1 VYDEFNRGGVP
12 AHWHLYDGR
21 YGSGTRS
28 CAAPSQVTVSGGALQ
43 LRESYRA
50 SGRCGA
56 GWYTAGMA
64 LSGFSAVDQEVTV
77 RWRVVRRGVSS
88 HHIIPMRWPDDE
100 SRWTE
105 SEEDWCEGSS
115 VSACSSFLHYGST
128 GSDKISHR
136 YAFDQRS
143 WHTISVTRLGYSV
156 RVRIDGALAWSFT
169 GSPSN
174 TALRVRKHVVLQQE
188 ARATPASRTATE
200 DIQIDWIKVAVP
212 R

>member
-1 VYDEFNRGGVP
+1 VVYDEFNRGGVP

-28 CAAPSQVTVSGGALQ
+28 RAAPSQVTVSGGALQ

-88 HHIIPMRWPDDE
+88 RT
-100 SRWTE
+100 R
-105 SEEDWCEGSS
+105 
-115 VSACSSFLHYGST
+115 ST
-128 GSDKISHR
+128 I
-136 YAFDQRS
+136 
-143 WHTISVTRLGYSV
+143 
-156 RVRIDGALAWSFT
+156 
-169 GSPSN
+169 
-174 TALRVRKHVVLQQE
+174 
-188 ARATPASRTATE
+188 ATPSTRDRGT
-200 DIQIDWIKVAVP
+200 P
-212 R
+212 SP